1 MSARSQVE
9 RKILT
14 KQQEIA
20 EFEAQIEKAESY
32 IQAMQEVLRLLPRE
46 DGDAVTS
53 EQLPRHGS
61 AMAKTRELLVETGK
75 PMHIT
80 EILKGIG
87 KENTK
92 SHRLSV
98 SGSLRSYARKGQVFT
113 QEGGNVFGL
122 VEFQT
127 ANGSGRPSREV
138 PPKGFGLASAGEEVE
153 DDFNS

>member
-1 MSARSQVE
+1 MSARSQIE
-9 RKILT
+9 KKIQA

-20 EFEAQIEKAESY
+20 DFELQIEKAEAY
-32 IQAMQEVLRLLPRE
+32 IQGMQEVLRLLPRE
-46 DGDAVTS
+46 EGDTVST

-61 AMAKTRELLVETGK
+61 AMAKTRELLLETGK

-92 SHRLSV
+92 GQRLSV

-113 QEGGNVFGL
+113 QEGGNIFGL
-122 VEFQT
+122 VEFHR
-127 ANGSGRPSREV
+127 ANGNGQPSREV
-138 PPKGFGLASAGEEVE
+138 PPKGFGLESE
-153 DDFNS
+153 DENDFNA

>member
-1 MSARSQVE
+1 MGARSQVE
-9 RKILT
+9 KKIQA

-20 EFEAQIEKAESY
+20 DFGTQIEKAEAY
-32 IQAMQEVLRLLPRE
+32 IQAMQEVLRFLPRE
-46 DGDAVTS
+46 EGDTAS
-53 EQLPRHGS
+53 GEQLPRHGS
-61 AMAKTRELLVETGK
+61 AMAKTRELLLQTGK

-113 QEGGNVFGL
+113 QEGGNIFGL
-122 VEFQT
+122 VEFPT
-127 ANGSGRPSREV
+127 ANGNGQPAREA
-138 PPKGFGLASAGEEVE
+138 PPKGFGLPPEE
-153 DDFNS
+153 DDDIDFNS